1 MPLNCER
8 KCQHICK
15 YGDVTVICDNLK
27 KKRTRFANIYY
38 VCPFTVKSFNS
49 KLYFSIYHSLFITLA
64 SPLPPTPSPAA
75 AITDSVKEALPCPRT
90 GPWRSVT

>member
-15 YGDVTVICDNLK
+15 YGDVTVICDNLRK
-27 KKRTRFANIYY
+27 KNMICKYY
-38 VCPFTVKSFNS
+38 S